1 MEADAVIRLG
11 MLLMGAG
18 TSGYRV
24 IRAMKRAAR
33 ALGFDRMDA
42 VVGVTQI
49 TSTFHR
55 GGSFRTIVARSQS
68 PAVDA
73 SRIEA
78 LESLSHSLHHEITAE
93 DLNTALDKIVDNVR
107 KRWSLLVV
115 SLAAALACASFAVLN
130 HFAIV
135 EIALVAVSAG
145 LGQAVRTHLH
155 HKHMHQLGCVVAAGT
170 VACLTFFALAHIL
183 IRIDAGETQNF
194 TAGYVAAVL
203 FLVPGFPLFS
213 AMIDLGRFDFDA
225 GVSRLVYAVT
235 VILTAT
241 FSVAMI
247 SWATGLNPEPVI
259 VEPGSSWYAVAALAS
274 FVGIGGFAFLFNS
287 SRRMALVAAT
297 VGTTANVIRLL
308 LEANGSTGYFAVFIG
323 GLIIG
328 LFGAVASKS
337 VNLPRI
343 TTTVPAAVILMPGT
357 AMFRAVYYL
366 NRGDMDQALVNAATA
381 MMVVFSISAG
391 LVLAR
396 LLTDKSWTYGK
407 LIEFDKLGH
416 D

>member
-55 GGSFRTIVARSQS
+55 GDSFRTIVARSQS

-170 VACLTFFALAHIL
+170 VACLTF
-183 IRIDAGETQNF
+183 
-194 TAGYVAAVL
+194 
-203 FLVPGFPLFS
+203 
-213 AMIDLGRFDFDA
+213 
-225 GVSRLVYAVT
+225 
-235 VILTAT
+235 
-241 FSVAMI
+241 
-247 SWATGLNPEPVI
+247 
-259 VEPGSSWYAVAALAS
+259 
-274 FVGIGGFAFLFNS
+274 
-287 SRRMALVAAT
+287 
-297 VGTTANVIRLL
+297 LL
-308 LEANGSTGYFAVFIG
+308 LPTS
-323 GLIIG
+323 
-328 LFGAVASKS
+328 S
-337 VNLPRI
+337 
-343 TTTVPAAVILMPGT
+343 
-357 AMFRAVYYL
+357 
-366 NRGDMDQALVNAATA
+366 
-381 MMVVFSISAG
+381 SA
-391 LVLAR
+391 
-396 LLTDKSWTYGK
+396 
-407 LIEFDKLGH
+407 
-416 D
+416 